1 MDPADGPAT
10 GCQYGNDD
18 ERHWFSKRRAFR
30 MSRSIVR
37 RAAELMDAIQTGPI
51 RTQWHWLGY
60 NFNPKTPGFVT
71 VGGPTVMALAAGD
84 AVMPGFAAEQLKR
97 LESFGGAERD
107 LGHYQQ
113 ILAWYCEVLVV
124 AHLAA
129 YGWPA
134 PVEFEM
140 EPVAGGAKANPEVVV
155 RLDGVGALGVEVKAA
170 DLRAHRE
177 QRASNG
183 WQLNARTKV
192 SAKSLGEA
200 VTLPRD
206 NPVKDFLI
214 SADKKFAGFRATDPD
229 FRSLLVIVWD
239 DFGNEPLTALTSPA
253 SGLFTPNSFYRAD
266 GGAVEFANV
275 DAVLLVRHQHQVVEG
290 LAGRPLADDRAHLL
304 DYGRPGSFPPH
315 ALVTNPAGR
324 VLPAEFAAALH
335 AVPVEAL
342 HAAAEYNPG
351 EIVMWVDTAEG
362 TAS

>member
-1 MDPADGPAT
+1 MT
-10 GCQYGNDD
+10 
-18 ERHWFSKRRAFR
+18 H
-30 MSRSIVR
+30 SIAR
-37 RAAELMDAIQTGPI
+37 RAAELMSSIQNGPI

-60 NFNPKTPGFVT
+60 NFNPKTPGFAM

-97 LESFGGAERD
+97 LESFGGAEKD

-134 PVEFEM
+134 PAAFEM
-140 EPVAGGAKANPEVVV
+140 EPVAGGAKANPEVVIK
-155 RLDGVGALGVEVKAA
+155 LDGVGALGVEVKAA
-170 DLRAHRE
+170 DLRVHRE

-183 WQLNARTKV
+183 WQLNARTAASEALRDK
-192 SAKSLGEA
+192 A
-200 VTLPRD
+200 VTFPRD

-229 FRSLLVIVWD
+229 FWSVLVVVWD
-239 DFGNEPLTALTSPA
+239 DFVNEPLTALTSPA
-253 SGLFTPNSFYRAD
+253 SGLFTPRSFYRAD

-275 DAVLLVRHQHQVVEG
+275 DAVLLVRHQHHVVEG
-290 LAGRPLADDRAHLL
+290 LAGRPLADSRAHLL
-304 DYGRPGSFPPH
+304 DYGRPGGLPPH

-324 VLPAEFAAALH
+324 ALAAEFLAALH

-342 HAAAEYNPG
+342 NAAAEYNPG
-351 EIVMWVDTAEG
+351 EMVMWVNTTEDTTG
-362 TAS
+362 